1 MMRRLFATRF
11 GLSGPAPHTI
21 EPEEKKRLDRQT
33 DLIMKEFGRL
43 GEYNF
48 CWRTGAQTEE
58 TPIEQLRSKNT
69 LRSRLDSDLLP
80 SINEQCSRLAGL
92 PRDPPHVGQDPALY
106 LKIIAEIQANLH
118 QTLPQTIQTI
128 NALFPNPMPK
138 PDDETNDQGFNE
150 FKIYRLYHLEAS
162 IRTDLQVGLLSL
174 FSEFHQFLRDFKD
187 GGDTNPCLI
196 EFAVRDI
203 NQIIDWA
210 IKLSRAS
217 ELSVIWTLWKNE
229 IPGCDEEL
237 EGMLIQMGPT
247 RLLDGE
253 HEALLSPPAVELGT
267 SLIPVFKLSRLFFNK
282 LSQERVTKEDVGSFT
297 EMSSAQLS
305 TLDGWIEQIFSSIA
319 SMHFSI
325 KNADEDDPVNTSAAI
340 IDELETLKAL
350 FRSYQLLIDKYILP
364 NLFPNSL
371 DLSSRVYFKDWL
383 DSWTTSFS
391 KAIHNAIH
399 AANTYASPTISS

>member
-1 MMRRLFATRF
+1 
-11 GLSGPAPHTI
+11 
-21 EPEEKKRLDRQT
+21 
-33 DLIMKEFGRL
+33 MKEFGRL

-138 PDDETNDQGFNE
+138 PDNETNDQGFNE
-150 FKIYRLYHLEAS
+150 FKIYRLYHLDAS
-162 IRTDLQVGLLSL
+162 IRTDLKDGLKSL
-174 FSEFHQFLRDFKD
+174 FSEFHRILRDFKD
-187 GGDTNPCLI
+187 GGHTSPCLI
-196 EFAVRDI
+196 EFTGCKI
-203 NQIIDWA
+203 NQTIDWA
-210 IKLSRAS
+210 ISLSKAS
-217 ELSVIWTLWKNE
+217 ELSLIWTLWKNE
-229 IPGCDEEL
+229 IPECDEEF

-282 LSQERVTKEDVGSFT
+282 LSQERVTKEDVASFT

-305 TLDGWIEQIFSSIA
+305 SLDGWIEQIFSSIA

-325 KNADEDDPVNTSAAI
+325 KNADQDDPVNTSAAI

-391 KAIHNAIH
+391 KAIHNTIL
-399 AANTYASPTISS
+399 AANTYKSSTISS